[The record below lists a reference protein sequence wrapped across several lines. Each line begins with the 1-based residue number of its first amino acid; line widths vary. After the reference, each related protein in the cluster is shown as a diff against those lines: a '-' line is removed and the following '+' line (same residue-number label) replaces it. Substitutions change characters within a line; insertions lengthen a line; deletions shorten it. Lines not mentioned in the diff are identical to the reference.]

1 LFLPATPRGWAG
13 GGASGRQQRSS
24 SLVRARWGGPLVVS
38 SHQEFIQWVRR
49 GLVVLADGLVE
60 LGKQFGDGGGM
71 GFRLRWGKQA
81 RGLSGGP
88 FIRER
93 GHAVMGQ

>member
-1 LFLPATPRGWAG
+1 
-13 GGASGRQQRSS
+13 
-24 SLVRARWGGPLVVS
+24 
-38 SHQEFIQWVRR
+38 
-49 GLVVLADGLVE
+49 VVLADGLVE

-93 GHAVMGQ
+93 GHVVMGQ